1 MLKFQAPKTK
11 SQTNP
16 NNSNSKFQTK
26 EFIGYKEALE
36 LTLSH
41 VAAGASET
49 LPLERLVGR
58 VLAEDVVAR
67 VDCPSVSTSRKDGF
81 AVVAAD
87 LSQAAEQ
94 NPVRLKVLGNLTAG
108 DRRQLAIHRG
118 QTVRVTTGAPLPAG
132 ADAVLSE
139 EFCRRHSDV
148 IEAFNTAEAGRNI
161 QQQGRDIRIAD
172 ALVARGV
179 KLKPAQIGLLAA
191 AGLAAAAVYTCPK
204 VAVIATGDEVV
215 APGRQLRR
223 GQLYAS
229 NLVQIGAW
237 LTQFGL
243 PYITELVADQKE
255 DIKRTIEKHL
265 PEVDAFIT
273 SGGAWGSERDLILDV
288 VAELNWQGI
297 YHRVRMGPGKPAGFG
312 LLDGKPFFCLPGGPS
327 SNEMAFLQLGLPA
340 LLKMR
345 GEPPVAFPTIAASL
359 TQAVTGQKQWTDFIH
374 ARLEKRQG
382 RLFVRP
388 ARLKSALQSMAQ
400 KQALIIIPEDRA
412 EFAAG
417 ETIDIQLISCT

>member
-1 MLKFQAPKTK
+1 M
-11 SQTNP
+11 
-16 NNSNSKFQTK
+16 K
-26 EFIGYKEALE
+26 EFIGFSEALD

-41 VAAGASET
+41 VTAGTAET
-49 LPLERLVGR
+49 LPLEHLVGKT
-58 VLAEDVVAR
+58 LAKNIVAR

-87 LSQAAEQ
+87 LSQANEQ
-94 NPVRLKVLGNLTAG
+94 NPVRLKVCGNLSAG
-108 DRRQLAIHRG
+108 DRRQIAIQRG

-148 IEAFNTAEAGRNI
+148 IEAFNTAGAGRNI
-161 QQQGRDIRIAD
+161 QQQGRDIRMGD
-172 ALVARGV
+172 ALVAQGV
-179 KLKPAQIGLLAA
+179 KLNPAQIGLLAA
-191 AGLAAAAVYTCPK
+191 AGLAAAEVYKSPK

-215 APGRQLRR
+215 APGRKLAK

-229 NLVQIGAW
+229 NMTQIAAW
-237 LTQFGL
+237 LAQLGL
-243 PYITELVADQKE
+243 PYLTQLVADQKK
-255 DIKRTIEKHL
+255 DIKGAIEKHL
-265 PEVDAFIT
+265 PDVDAFIT

-288 VAELNWQGI
+288 LAELNWQGI
-297 YHRVRMGPGKPAGFG
+297 YHRVRMGPGKPVGFG
-312 LLDGKPFFCLPGGPS
+312 LLNDKPFFCLPGGPS

-345 GEPPVAFPTIAASL
+345 GQPPVAFPTIPARL
-359 TQAVTGQKQWTDFIH
+359 TKAVTGQKRWTDFIH

-382 RLFVRP
+382 RLCVHP

-400 KQALIIIPEDRA
+400 KQALIIIPEDRE

-417 ETIDIQLISCT
+417 ETVDIQLISYT